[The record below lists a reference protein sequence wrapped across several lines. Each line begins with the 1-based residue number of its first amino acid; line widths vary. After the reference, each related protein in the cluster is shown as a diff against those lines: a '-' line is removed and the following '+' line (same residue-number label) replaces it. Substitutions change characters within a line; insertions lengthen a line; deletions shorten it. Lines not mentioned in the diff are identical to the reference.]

1 MRPLDCKNWLPIAE
15 RAVIRAF
22 RDAATLTAE
31 LLRGGHGHNWYD
43 FAVEQL
49 QGLAEAIHL
58 PASYQVRGHL
68 SVPADVLRFA
78 LTLAGGGGGGVGGM
92 EEDVWGFDWAH
103 GADVFEQAFEGAMR
117 QRRGDD
123 GGRGSELREHV
134 LALRA
139 ALDEGGGGGLAIV

>member
-1 MRPLDCKNWLPIAE
+1 
-15 RAVIRAF
+15 VIRAF
-22 RDAATLTAE
+22 RDAATLSAE
-31 LLRGGHGHNWYD
+31 LLRGGYGHNWYD

-68 SVPADVLRFA
+68 SVSADVLRFA
-78 LTLAGGGGGGVGGM
+78 LTLAGGGGGGVGDV

-103 GADVFEQAFEGAMR
+103 GADVFEQAFDGAMRQSGRGVMR
-117 QRRGDD
+117 QRRGDG

-139 ALDEGGGGGLAIV
+139 ALDEGGGGRLAIV